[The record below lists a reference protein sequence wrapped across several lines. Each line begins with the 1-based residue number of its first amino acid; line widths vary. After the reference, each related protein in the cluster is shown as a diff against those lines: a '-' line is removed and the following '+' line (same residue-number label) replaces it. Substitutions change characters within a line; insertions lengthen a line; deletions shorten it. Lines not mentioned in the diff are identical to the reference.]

1 MNVLSK
7 FIYDLNQ
14 KWSSIPT
21 TLWFN
26 SQKFLL
32 NGPWL
37 MMENTHLTSQFNPN
51 NPGIIETGHKEN
63 TIKDNIPGMKDPTKI
78 KCQIQSM
85 DGTEVQEMSSMG
97 PLETMM
103 KKTTKDSATNME
115 IEKAILVNALE
126 NSWMEWREA
135 DLLIWSFLS
144 FSASF
149 PFSWLRNASKSAKTE
164 WEEDTLN
171 WLPIQ

>member
-1 MNVLSK
+1 
-7 FIYDLNQ
+7 
-14 KWSSIPT
+14 
-21 TLWFN
+21 
-26 SQKFLL
+26 
-32 NGPWL
+32 

-126 NSWMEWREA
+126 NS
-135 DLLIWSFLS
+135 
-144 FSASF
+144 
-149 PFSWLRNASKSAKTE
+149 
-164 WEEDTLN
+164 
-171 WLPIQ
+171 